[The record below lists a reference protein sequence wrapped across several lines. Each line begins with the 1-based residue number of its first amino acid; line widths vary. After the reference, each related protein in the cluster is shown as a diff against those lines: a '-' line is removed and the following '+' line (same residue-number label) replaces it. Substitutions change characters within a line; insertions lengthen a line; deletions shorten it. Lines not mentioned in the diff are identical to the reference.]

1 MGARTAGRDHDGGET
16 HRTLALLRD
25 FQRTFHVPQ
34 RAQRIRTADGN
45 NVGAKTLRFQT
56 RRQLIELGGRV
67 GQRVNH
73 LNLHVKQ
80 V

>member
-1 MGARTAGRDHDGGET
+1 VPALPDATTTEERLTA
-16 HRTLALLRD
+16 LALLRD